1 MSSIL
6 PAAASPSSNPV
17 LARRRGGVLLHVSS
31 LGAGLGR
38 GGRAFIDWLASA
50 GFTVWQILPL
60 GPTGR
65 DGSPYWV
72 RSDSAGNAALI
83 DPEEPAPVNS
93 NEFQAF
99 LEESRDWL
107 EDYAAFEVLSMLN
120 HGTPW
125 WTWSAEH
132 RDRQIAAME
141 RLRREQSQDLRV
153 IREQQF
159 TFAWQWRRLHEYAR
173 SRGVYLFG
181 DVPFYVAPDSAEA
194 WANREQFLLDA
205 AGHPTAVAG
214 VPPDYFSQFGQLWG
228 NPLYDWD
235 VMLKDGFRFWRS
247 RIRHQLRRVDLL
259 RIDHFRA
266 LAAHWAVPAGASD
279 ARGGSWQPTP
289 GRELLQLLKTEMGD
303 LPLVAEDLGLITWD
317 VEALRRDFGLAGMR
331 VMQFGFDGT
340 GDNLHLPHMYE
351 RSSVVYTGTHDNDT
365 TVGWYAS
372 LDADTRGRVDYFLR
386 AGPGQM
392 PQAMIHALSASVA
405 QLAIVPMQDVLGLG
419 SEARLNTPGTVIGNW
434 SWRLPENSL
443 TPDLAQRFALLNRV
457 FGRA

>member
-1 MSSIL
+1 MTSNL

-17 LARRRGGVLLHVSS
+17 LARRRAGVLLHVSS
-31 LGAGLGR
+31 LSAGLGS

-83 DPEEPAPVNS
+83 DLEEPAPVHS

-125 WTWSAEH
+125 WTWAAEH
-132 RDRQIAAME
+132 RDRQAAAME
-141 RLRREQSQDLRV
+141 RLRREQAQDLRV

-173 SRGVYLFG
+173 SQGVYLFG

-266 LAAHWAVPAGASD
+266 LAAHWAVPVAASD
-279 ARGGSWQPTP
+279 ARGGSWQPSH

-317 VEALRRDFGLAGMR
+317 VEALRRDFSLAGMR

-351 RSSVVYTGTHDNDT
+351 QASVVYTGTHDNDT

-372 LDADTRGRVDYFLR
+372 LDADARGRVDYFLR

-392 PQAMIHALSASVA
+392 PQAMIHALTASVA

-434 SWRLPENSL
+434 SWRLPDHSL
-443 TPDLAQRFALLNRV
+443 TPELAQRFALLNRV